1 MNLKEFKKILYSLYI
16 REKQKLGEAMS
27 YIDKTHWLSSQFSIF
42 CNGSFS
48 QDIGKIM
55 TDIIRIVEENTSP
68 TNIRSTP
75 FPPITNEPKEDD
87 YQIPLFLIDKLETKY
102 LLKTNVFK
110 DRIDF
115 VIVNRNASESTI
127 QSDIYND
134 MVKKLFEDFLD
145 YLSSYNITVKNFSM
159 LINYMIVEKDNKIA
173 EILKH
178 IISTKLNA
186 NPFEI
191 RAIKNQEVKNVPI
204 KILMRVWN
212 AIYNT
217 ESKKDVRNVGVMF
230 EFTTKKEPQISR
242 EEIEDILN
250 NYLLAFSSVKMLEQI
265 GLNNG

>member
-55 TDIIRIVEENTSP
+55 TDIIRIVEDNTSP

-75 FPPITNEPKEDD
+75 FPPITNESKEDD
-87 YQIPLFLIDKLETKY
+87 YQIPLFLIDKLETNY
-102 LLKTNVFK
+102 LLKIHIFK
-110 DRIDF
+110 NRIDF
-115 VIVNRNASESTI
+115 AIVNRNASKSTI
-127 QSDIYND
+127 QSAIYND
-134 MVKKLFEDFLD
+134 MVKKLFGDFLE

-159 LINYMIVEKDNKIA
+159 LINYMIVEEEKKIA
-173 EILKH
+173 EILRN
-178 IISTKLNA
+178 IIPTKLNA
-186 NPFEI
+186 TPFEI
-191 RAIKNQEVKNVPI
+191 RAIKKEEVKNVPI

-212 AIYNT
+212 AVYNA
-217 ESKKDVRNVGVMF
+217 ESKKDVRNVGIMF
-230 EFTTKKEPQISR
+230 EFTTQKKPQISK
-242 EEIEDILN
+242 ENIEDILN
-250 NYLLAFSSVKMLEQI
+250 DYFLAFSSDKVLEQI